1 MLFLSILELS
11 TILVVFALAYPL
23 AITDIR
29 EHRLPNKFTMPAL
42 AYSTIVFFISGVIQ
56 LDLKRV
62 MFALVVMVATLG
74 FGYLLSSLDLLG
86 FGDSKFL
93 ANSNLILCWFNPVLA
108 IFALTLGFGIGAI
121 GSLILLARKRIG
133 FKDSVALGPY
143 LILGFCVTALVPLS
157 DGLSRFTE
165 AAGS

>member
-11 TILVVFALAYPL
+11 TILVVFALALPL

-29 EHRLPNKFTMPAL
+29 EHRLPNKYTIPAL
-42 AYSTIVFFISGVIQ
+42 SYSTVALSLAGVVSQ
-56 LDLKRV
+56 DLKRLAIAV
-62 MFALVVMVATLG
+62 GVMVITLG

-108 IFALTLGFGIGAI
+108 IMALTLGFGLAAI
-121 GSLILLARKRIG
+121 ASLIMLARKRIG
-133 FKDSVALGPY
+133 FKDPVALGPY
-143 LILGFCVTALVPLS
+143 LILGFCLTALVPLS
-157 DGLSRFTE
+157 DGVSRVTE
-165 AAGS
+165 VAGS